1 MISATVVVVVLLS
14 ARAAVNRR
22 AVFPAARLD
31 ANVVRVALRHRHTHT
46 HTPSVSRPRHHSRA
60 RILAS
65 HPYRTPRPD
74 RARRRQSINQ
84 IKSISHRDVLAPIR
98 PRRHVC
104 VSPPPRLA
112 SRRTNHARSGR
123 HHTRAHLARV
133 VVVCQS
139 DARASSS
146 VALQS
151 HRRQRWHGTTARV
164 TPHVRL
170 GISSTPLM
178 VFHTNRASV
187 NTSSS
192 INHPRRRSDRSTRER
207 NISA

>member
-46 HTPSVSRPRHHSRA
+46 HTVSLTSTSSFTRANPRIPPIPHTETRSRA
-60 RILAS
+60 S
-65 HPYRTPRPD
+65 P
-74 RARRRQSINQ
+74 SINR
-84 IKSISHRDVLAPIR
+84 SIHRDVLAPIR
-98 PRRHVC
+98 TRRHDC
-104 VSPPPRLA
+104 VSHPPPRVARTTHVREDITLA
-112 SRRTNHARSGR
+112 RISLESWSCAKV
-123 HHTRAHLARV
+123 TRARPPSRFDPIV
-133 VVVCQS
+133 
-139 DARASSS
+139 AS
-146 VALQS
+146 A
-151 HRRQRWHGTTARV
+151 GTTARG

-170 GISSTPLM
+170 GISSRPLT

-187 NTSSS
+187 NTSS